1 MMAAT
6 EGVLRLQMKSKSSM
20 PCTARGCMPLLPSVP
35 WHTPAKG
42 YLETYYTKHRVLLWK
57 RVCSRGVRTRL
68 GGSKRRMLS
77 LAEMLPLAAVAR
89 GGAADGMV
97 VDVSVQTGGVSR
109 RIEGHGDG

>member
-1 MMAAT
+1 
-6 EGVLRLQMKSKSSM
+6 
-20 PCTARGCMPLLPSVP
+20 
-35 WHTPAKG
+35 
-42 YLETYYTKHRVLLWK
+42 
-57 RVCSRGVRTRL
+57 
-68 GGSKRRMLS
+68 MLS